1 MRQMLLATVTM
12 TKARTVM
19 VTPVKYSNLASLV
32 LAFWSIVVFGLTDC
46 STLETGGGGKIIIR
60 SDI

>member
-46 STLETGGGGKIIIR
+46 STFAL
-60 SDI
+60 